1 MTESALSI
9 RLYASP
15 ALVEIVACMLGSMNM
30 PPLLKQKT
38 VWIPTA
44 PGWVLALAILFGA
57 LFLASKFVHPFLSY
71 DEPAGAQVLVVEG
84 WMPPEELDQAVALFQ
99 MGKYKLVITTGG
111 PITSTIYHQKPHAY
125 APLAREYLIR
135 QGIPADAVVAVPA
148 PASAQDRTYLSAVMV
163 RFWLAKSNQ
172 DIDLIDLFS
181 SGLHARRSRELYR
194 LAFGPAVTIGI
205 ISAKPSD
212 YDPAAWWTTS
222 IGAKTVIT
230 ELISWFWTMLLFN
243 PGPKGSREEQWGP
256 NPAEVMP

>member
-1 MTESALSI
+1 M
-9 RLYASP
+9 
-15 ALVEIVACMLGSMNM
+15 
-30 PPLLKQKT
+30 
-38 VWIPTA
+38 
-44 PGWVLALAILFGA
+44 
-57 LFLASKFVHPFLSY
+57 
-71 DEPAGAQVLVVEG
+71 LVVEG

-181 SGLHARRSRELYR
+181 SGVHARRSRELYR

-243 PGPKGSREEQWGP
+243 PGPKGLARRAVGSKPCGGYAVRVSRLSITKKPLRKANFVAHMCWCFFILSFAADAARLVWRSGFEKGFPSNEWL
-256 NPAEVMP
+256 AFC